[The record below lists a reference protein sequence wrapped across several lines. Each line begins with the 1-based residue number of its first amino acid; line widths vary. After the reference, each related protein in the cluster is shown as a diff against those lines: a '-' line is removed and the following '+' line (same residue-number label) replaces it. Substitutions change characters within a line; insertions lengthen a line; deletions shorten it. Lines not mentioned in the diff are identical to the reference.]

1 MLELIII
8 FSNHFIYVLYYANI
22 LIFVFVNFK
31 LFSSFF
37 HVHVPMII
45 CLLERNL
52 FFSISSI
59 YIFSFLCL
67 VEFICYQFSFKRK
80 WARVIVLKATFN
92 NIWVIS
98 WRSVLLVEE
107 ARVPGENYRL
117 IASHWH
123 TLSHNVVKKKKK
135 ANIDTP
141 NSHIYDHSFSWGWN
155 RDFYIKWG

>member
-52 FFSISSI
+52 FFYFQYI
-59 YIFSFLCL
+59 YFFFFVPRGVYLLLIFIQ
-67 VEFICYQFSFKRK
+67 EKMGQ
-80 WARVIVLKATFN
+80 
-92 NIWVIS
+92 
-98 WRSVLLVEE
+98 
-107 ARVPGENYRL
+107 G
-117 IASHWH
+117 
-123 TLSHNVVKKKKK
+123 
-135 ANIDTP
+135 
-141 NSHIYDHSFSWGWN
+141 HSA
-155 RDFYIKWG
+155 

>member
-52 FFSISSI
+52 FFLFPVYIYFLFYASWSLSVIYFHSRENGPGSQCLKPLSI
-59 YIFSFLCL
+59 IFELYPGDQF
-67 VEFICYQFSFKRK
+67 YQWRKPECPENTTDLSQVTDTLYHIMLFKKNRK
-80 WARVIVLKATFN
+80 KSQNR
-92 NIWVIS
+92 
-98 WRSVLLVEE
+98 
-107 ARVPGENYRL
+107 
-117 IASHWH
+117 
-123 TLSHNVVKKKKK
+123 
-135 ANIDTP
+135 
-141 NSHIYDHSFSWGWN
+141 HS
-155 RDFYIKWG
+155 